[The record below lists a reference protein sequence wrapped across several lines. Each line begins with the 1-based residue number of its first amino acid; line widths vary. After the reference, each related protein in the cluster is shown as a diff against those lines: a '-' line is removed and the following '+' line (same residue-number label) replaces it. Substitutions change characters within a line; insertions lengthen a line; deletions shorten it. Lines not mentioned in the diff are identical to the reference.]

1 MRVYRT
7 GSREANIRLHVQPGN
22 EFKNSDF
29 VDAQGNAIQFTVQFQ
44 AGEAKVPSNLGKYL
58 IDKGLAQRS
67 PLILPQGV
75 AA

>member
-7 GSREANIRLHVQPGN
+7 GSREANIRLHVQPGK
-22 EFKNSDF
+22 EYPNSDF
-29 VDAQGNAIQFTVQFQ
+29 VDADGNPVQFTVQFR
-44 AGEAKVPSNLGKYL
+44 AGEAKVPSNLGNYL

-75 AA
+75 QA